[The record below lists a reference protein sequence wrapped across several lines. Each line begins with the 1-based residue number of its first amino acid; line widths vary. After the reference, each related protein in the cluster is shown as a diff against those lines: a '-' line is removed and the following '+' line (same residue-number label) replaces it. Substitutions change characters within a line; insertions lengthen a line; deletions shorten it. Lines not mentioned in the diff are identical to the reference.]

1 MFVVC
6 DVCNRITL
14 LQKQA
19 YIARMLN
26 FSERFMDRFIEMAV
40 GDTDEQV
47 SFDTVKMLR
56 AMQM

>member
-1 MFVVC
+1 
-6 DVCNRITL
+6 VCNRITL